1 MNIKIKYFASLREK
15 SQKSEDLLEISSEQN
30 LSEIYAEL
38 RDKYNFPL
46 TASEIKFAVN
56 NEYVEADY
64 QLKEHDVVAFIPPVA
79 GG

>member
-15 SQKSEDLLEISSEQN
+15 SQKSEDILELSAQKN
-30 LSEIYAEL
+30 LSEIYEQQ

-46 TASEIKFAVN
+46 TANEIKFAVN
-56 NEYVEADY
+56 NEYVEAEY

>member
-15 SQKSEDLLEISSEQN
+15 SQKSEDLLEITEKQN
-30 LSEIYAEL
+30 LSEIYGLL

-46 TASEIKFAVN
+46 TAKEIKFAVN
-56 NEYVEADY
+56 NEYVGDEY
-64 QLKEHDVVAFIPPVA
+64 LLKEHDVVAFIPPVA

>member
-15 SQKSEDLLEISSEQN
+15 SQKSEDLLELTTMKN
-30 LSEIYAEL
+30 LSEIYEEL
-38 RDKYNFPL
+38 REKYHFPL
-46 TASEIKFAVN
+46 TANEIKFAVN
-56 NEYVEADY
+56 NEYVEAHY

>member
-15 SQKSEDLLEISSEQN
+15 SQKSEDILELSAQKN
-30 LSEIYAEL
+30 LSEIYEQL

-46 TASEIKFAVN
+46 TADEIKFAVN
-56 NEYVEADY
+56 NEYVEAEY